1 MIRYFENLIDPF
13 EETPLEAH
21 PPKTVFSFLKA
32 QCQPYKKLLAFLFV
46 FALCVSLI
54 EVLFLVAIGRFIDN
68 LQSSPFSGNS
78 LSPDWRVGPCF
89 DRVAPRHK
97 RN

>member
-54 EVLFLVAIGRFIDN
+54 
-68 LQSSPFSGNS
+68 
-78 LSPDWRVGPCF
+78 
-89 DRVAPRHK
+89 
-97 RN
+97 